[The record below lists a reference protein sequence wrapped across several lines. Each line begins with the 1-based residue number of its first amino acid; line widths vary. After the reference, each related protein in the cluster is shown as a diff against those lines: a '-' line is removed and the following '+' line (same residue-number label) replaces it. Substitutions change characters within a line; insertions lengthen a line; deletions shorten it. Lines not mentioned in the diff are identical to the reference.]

1 MRMSNEYH
9 HPSNIFSHKNRKAV
23 KIGCS
28 KIAILYPILS
38 KIVHFIAF
46 SQALDIIE
54 HLSKQIKKA
63 LMKKY
68 PMCKI
73 IKTNTA
79 VFLIVEYRR
88 MLLISEGKS
97 QPNNRTLSMPAS
109 ILLH

>member
-9 HPSNIFSHKNRKAV
+9 HPNNIFSHKNRKAV

-28 KIAILYPILS
+28 KIAILYPNLS

-46 SQALDIIE
+46 SPALDIIE

-63 LMKKY
+63 LMAKY
-68 PMCKI
+68 PIYKI

-79 VFLIVEYRR
+79 VSLIVEYRR
-88 MLLISEGKS
+88 MLLISEGKG
-97 QPNNRTLSMPAS
+97 QPNNRTPSMPAS